1 MTYSFI
7 RYVAGKPHSIVAA
20 KAHTVLDAIDKLS
33 QAFNGVFL
41 LIRKV

>member
-20 KAHTVLDAIDKLS
+20 KAQTVNEAVQKVSDKFS
-33 QAFNGVFL
+33 GVFL
-41 LIRKV
+41 LVRK